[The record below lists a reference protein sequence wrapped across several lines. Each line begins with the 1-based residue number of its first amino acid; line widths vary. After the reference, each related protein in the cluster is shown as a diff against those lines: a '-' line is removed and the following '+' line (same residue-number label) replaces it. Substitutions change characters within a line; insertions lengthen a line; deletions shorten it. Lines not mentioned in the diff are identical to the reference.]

1 MKALLASLLL
11 AAAGA
16 VHAVAIVGPQYT
28 HLGTPDA
35 AIDRPLRL
43 REFRT
48 EADLTAPPTLVGDEA
63 AFTHRVAWMS
73 AQRVLPGLP
82 FEVLTWGNVVAYE
95 LAFTIDD
102 PLSRG
107 YTLDIDTVLRGF
119 LTARWSGNDGL
130 FSPFVS
136 ASGTI
141 LEAMLD
147 SGSGFEL
154 VSALSGVTEV
164 ALANA
169 RDDFDNLLV
178 ARTATFQAGRF
189 TGTRDF
195 RLRFGN
201 QVDNTQVVLQ
211 NRNVGEG
218 AVRFGLDPT
227 LAGFS
232 DAWYP
237 GVDGEDAARHGHF
250 VTVRALFGDA
260 VEPPPPGTVPQPGTL
275 ALLGAALLAGGR
287 GAAHATAGASLPDLR
302 RHGATTPFRCC

>member
-1 MKALLASLLL
+1 MKALLASLVL

-16 VHAVAIVGPQYT
+16 AQSAAIVGPLYT
-28 HLGTPDA
+28 HLGTPDR
-35 AIDRPLRL
+35 AIDQPLRL

-48 EADLTAPPTLVGDEA
+48 EADLTAAPTLVGDEA
-63 AFTHRVAWMS
+63 VFTHRLAWMS

-95 LAFTIDD
+95 LAFTVDD

-107 YTLDIDTVLRGF
+107 YTLDIDAVLRGY

-141 LEAMLD
+141 LVAMLD

-154 VSALSGVTEV
+154 VSALSGDTEV

-169 RDDFDNLLV
+169 QDDFENLLV
-178 ARTATFQAGRF
+178 ERGATFHAGSF

-195 RLRFGN
+195 RLRFGS
-201 QVDNTQVVLQ
+201 QVDNTQVALA

-227 LAGFS
+227 LAGFG
-232 DAWYP
+232 DARYP
-237 GVDGEDAARHGHF
+237 GVDGEAAASHGHF

-260 VEPPPPGTVPQPGTL
+260 VPPPPGTVPQPGTL
-275 ALLGAALLAGGR
+275 ALLGAALLAGGV
-287 GAAHATAGASLPDLR
+287 AR
-302 RHGATTPFRCC
+302 RTRPQEPRCRI